1 MEVIIIMDTTD
12 IGKSFR
18 YIGGKITLFNVIVV
32 VENQITRMKLLL
44 FFMILVG
51 TIMGIITMAT
61 TKHTVVQ
68 GTQSG
73 NPVTQWLPLKSLIL
87 IMKNWEKEMEHV
99 QYQGKHC

>member
-18 YIGGKITLFNVIVV
+18 YIGGKIALFN
-32 VENQITRMKLLL
+32 NQITRMKLFL

>member
-1 MEVIIIMDTTD
+1 MDTTD

-18 YIGGKITLFNVIVV
+18 YIGGKITLFN
-32 VENQITRMKLLL
+32 NQITRMKLLL

-51 TIMGIITMAT
+51 TIMGIITTAT
-61 TKHTVVQ
+61 TKHTVVL

-73 NPVTQWLPLKSLIL
+73 NQAIQWLPLKSLIL

-99 QYQGKHC
+99 QYQGKHCWPCTV